1 MHAQLDSDLAQVL
14 ESWKMMPS
22 GANISFCVPAVKGNS
37 FKFFTFLFF
46 PPSEKH
52 QNCHGSGPD
61 LCHDVF
67 RHNLSPETPRNQNRR
82 GVQGS
87 LSPPAPLVNGGES
100 ETLGN
105 ERWAQVTQS

>member
-1 MHAQLDSDLAQVL
+1 MT
-14 ESWKMMPS
+14 PS
-22 GANISFCVPAVKGNS
+22 GANLSFYVPAVKGNS
-37 FKFFTFLFF
+37 LSFSSF
-46 PPSEKH
+46 SAEKH

-87 LSPPAPLVNGGES
+87 LSPPAPLVDGGES
-100 ETLGN
+100 ETLSN